1 MKDIH
6 SQVTNKIIEAL
17 QTNQGDWLKPFRSLS
32 SGLPVNASTGNT
44 YKGINTL
51 LLSLS
56 GTSRYWAS
64 YKQWQALGAQVRKGS
79 KGTMIVFYKILTRE
93 NKDGTEK
100 SFPLIRYSSVFSSD
114 QVDGWTA
121 PVLDE
126 APLSTVEALANV
138 DTWISNTDA
147 TIKFNSA
154 GKCFYTP
161 SEDYISM
168 ARRES
173 FTDTETS
180 DSTELYYSTLLHELT
195 HWTGC
200 KKRLDRTTGKRFADY
215 DYAYEELVAELGAA
229 MQCAMLN
236 ISSEPRADHVQYIQ
250 GWLKALKNDNKLI
263 FSAAAQAQ
271 KAVDFIDQLQG
282 SESA

>member
-32 SGLPVNASTGNT
+32 SGLPVNAITKKH
-44 YKGINTL
+44 YQGINVLILGLTG
-51 LLSLS
+51 STYFA
-56 GTSRYWAS
+56 G
-64 YKQWQALGAQVRKGS
+64 YKQWQQVGAQVRKGE
-79 KGTMIVFYKILTRE
+79 KGIQICHFSVVTKEDKNGEEYTYPKY
-93 NKDGTEK
+93 N
-100 SFPLIRYSSVFSSD
+100 FPTVFSSD
-114 QVDGWTA
+114 QVDGWTTPA
-121 PVLDE
+121 LE
-126 APLSTVEALANV
+126 ETQISTVETLANV
-138 DTWISNTDA
+138 DTWISNTNA
-147 TIKFNSA
+147 TVKFNSA

-168 ARRES
+168 ARHES

-236 ISSEPRADHVQYIQ
+236 ISGEPRADHVQYIQ

-271 KAVDFIDQLQG
+271 KAVDFIDELQG